1 MQRHELT
8 SEPPRG
14 LPASTE
20 ETLSRVRR
28 RFEQTDDPR
37 AQSELAAEALDQV
50 ERELG
55 AIRERRQQLDSSEGK
70 LWSRRNRLERFLID
84 TRGLDW
90 WRERRE
96 RARDLTLRSAPDARS
111 AARS

>member
-1 MQRHELT
+1 MQRY
-8 SEPPRG
+8 EPSST
-14 LPASTE
+14 PAGDSHAGAE
-20 ETLSRVRR
+20 EALSRLRR
-28 RFEQTDDPR
+28 RFDQTDDPR
-37 AQSELAAEALDQV
+37 AQSELAAEALEHV

-90 WRERRE
+90 WRARRDRE
-96 RARDLTLRSAPDARS
+96 RELTLRATRDARS

>member
-1 MQRHELT
+1 MQRHEL
-8 SEPPRG
+8 SSAPPSG
-14 LPASTE
+14 SQPDTE
-20 ETLSRVRR
+20 ETLSRLRR

-37 AQSELAAEALDQV
+37 AQSELAPEALDNV

-55 AIRERRQQLDSSEGK
+55 LIRERRQQLDSSEGK

-90 WRERRE
+90 WRARRE
-96 RARDLTLRSAPDARS
+96 HARDLTLRSARAARS
-111 AARS
+111 ATRS

>member
-1 MQRHELT
+1 MQ
-8 SEPPRG
+8 PC
-14 LPASTE
+14 
-20 ETLSRVRR
+20 
-28 RFEQTDDPR
+28 DDPR

-84 TRGLDW
+84 ARGLDW
-90 WRERRE
+90 WRARRE
-96 RARDLTLRSAPDARS
+96 RARDLTLQATRDGRS
-111 AARS
+111 AAPS

>member
-1 MQRHELT
+1 MQRY
-8 SEPPRG
+8 EPSSKPASDSQ
-14 LPASTE
+14 ASTE
-20 ETLSRVRR
+20 ETLSRLRR

-50 ERELG
+50 EDELG

-70 LWSRRNRLERFLID
+70 LWSKRNRLERFLID

-90 WRERRE
+90 WRARRE
-96 RARDLTLRSAPDARS
+96 HARALTLRSARAARS
-111 AARS
+111 ATRS